1 MTSRFVGLQDRH
13 SEHSEQS
20 CELIAVRD
28 EHEPSKRSYS
38 EQTKDLEQ
46 FHRDLASGSLR
57 IKTLDDSNAT
67 KAEELTTAHTDLRKR
82 HRDLP
87 SASSQI
93 TDFQHGYAAQSLQL
107 EQWKDSDAAISKEL
121 SAARKQ
127 LAQMKQ
133 RHDEQSRALK
143 NQLESVQRFVTTA
156 DVYADTM
163 IIQMLQKLNAEVQ
176 QNTTYIAECI
186 LGNLQSPPMISAEG
200 ANLATE
206 RVSERIGETL
216 VDRLRCEDLDELDLY
231 LPIAFQAYLACH
243 LCGIISSWTIEKGHS
258 DLINEIYQ
266 RLQDDGRHPSFKCD
280 RLSS

>member
-1 MTSRFVGLQDRH
+1 
-13 SEHSEQS
+13 
-20 CELIAVRD
+20 
-28 EHEPSKRSYS
+28 
-38 EQTKDLEQ
+38 
-46 FHRDLASGSLR
+46 
-57 IKTLDDSNAT
+57 
-67 KAEELTTAHTDLRKR
+67 
-82 HRDLP
+82 
-87 SASSQI
+87 
-93 TDFQHGYAAQSLQL
+93 
-107 EQWKDSDAAISKEL
+107 
-121 SAARKQ
+121 
-127 LAQMKQ
+127 MKQ